1 MATGPIV
8 LTSDTTPSP
17 EQIRREFDL
26 PSGKHV
32 ILLKGTGRDQRLAA
46 TVAGENA
53 DSIKIQDAL
62 ASRLSLVDGKRIRI
76 EDVDE
81 MDFDDAM
88 VFRAEVSQVL
98 RPLLQRIS
106 SVLKTETKTAQDAP
120 NPSQDAATDQSS

>member
-46 TVAGENA
+46 TVVGENA

-62 ASRLSLVDGKRIRI
+62 ASRLSLVDGKRIRM
-76 EDVDE
+76 EDVDD

-106 SVLKTETKTAQDAP
+106 SVLKPTPDAPNSAQDA
-120 NPSQDAATDQSS
+120 QTDQSS

>member
-46 TVAGENA
+46 TLVGT
-53 DSIKIQDAL
+53 DSDPLKIQDAL
-62 ASRLSLVDGKRIRI
+62 ASRLCLVDGKKIRM

-88 VFRAEVSQVL
+88 VFRAEVGQLL
-98 RPLLQRIS
+98 RPLLQRMTSI
-106 SVLKTETKTAQDAP
+106 LK
-120 NPSQDAATDQSS
+120 PSQDEATDQSS

>member
-62 ASRLSLVDGKRIRI
+62 ASRLECATSGTPASFAYKAS
-76 EDVDE
+76 EDCVSAPAKG
-81 MDFDDAM
+81 AM
-88 VFRAEVSQVL
+88 RHACSAMPRAV
-98 RPLLQRIS
+98 
-106 SVLKTETKTAQDAP
+106 
-120 NPSQDAATDQSS
+120 

>member
-8 LTSDTTPSP
+8 LTSDNTPSP

-46 TVAGENA
+46 TVAGDNA

-62 ASRLSLVDGKRIRI
+62 ASRLSLVDGKRIRM

-106 SVLKTETKTAQDAP
+106 SVLKTDQDAP
-120 NPSQDAATDQSS
+120 KPVQDAQTDQSS

>member
-62 ASRLSLVDGKRIRI
+62 ASRLSLVDGKRIRM